1 MPKYKALRTFASDRL
16 YHTGDLVSLTER
28 EAERANR
35 NKPTVVK
42 IKEAKPVAKE
52 TKEKKF
58 TSTTKA
64 AD

>member
-1 MPKYKALRTFASDRL
+1 
-16 YHTGDLVSLTER
+16 VSLTEK

-58 TSTTKA
+58 TATKTTKD

>member
-1 MPKYKALRTFASDRL
+1 MPKYKALRTIAADRL
-16 YHTGDLVSLTER
+16 YKPGDLMSLTEK
-28 EAERANR
+28 EAATYNR

-42 IKEAKPVAKE
+42 VKEAKPVAKE

-58 TSTTKA
+58 TKTTKD